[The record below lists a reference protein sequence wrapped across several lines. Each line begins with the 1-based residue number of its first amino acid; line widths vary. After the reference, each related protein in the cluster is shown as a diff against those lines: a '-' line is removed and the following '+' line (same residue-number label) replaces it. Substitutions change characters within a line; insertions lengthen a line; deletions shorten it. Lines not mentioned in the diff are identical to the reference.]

1 VVVERGRE
9 RERKKNLSTY
19 ENFQISNFK
28 KKKHQVHNNENG
40 DVACD
45 FYNLYSRDIEMMRSL
60 GAKSFRFSLAWSRLL
75 PEGRGPVNEDG
86 FRFYEKVL
94 DALEEAGIEPHVTLY
109 HW

>member
-1 VVVERGRE
+1 MRE
-9 RERKKNLSTY
+9 REREKKTSPPLKT
-19 ENFQISNFK
+19 FKFRIS

-75 PEGRGPVNEDG
+75 PEGRGRVNEDG